1 MEYLTLLV
9 GTIHGVKLKLRTILE
24 PIWEKD
30 NCRQN
35 HSLEIGS

>member
-1 MEYLTLLV
+1 MENVTPLI

-24 PIWEKD
+24 PIWERD